1 MPPTD
6 RILPLSAS
14 QQALWL
20 AHRLAPGSAAYTIV
34 LPVRLRGPL
43 DTGALAAAVRT
54 VAARHPLLRSVFAEA
69 EGEGAGGEPYRTVLD
84 GPGPDALAVRELPDA
99 TDAQLH
105 ALVRECAQAAFRIEA
120 EPPFRVTLLRRDA
133 RDAVLV
139 IATHHIVS
147 DYASHHLILRELLT
161 LHREFAAGSAP
172 APGTTSSGPDRY
184 AEQVDA
190 ERRLLSSVRGARGAA
205 YWRQVGIGAPPAE
218 LPTDRPRPVTQGFHG
233 ATHELALPAG
243 TVDRLTK
250 AARSLDVTPFA
261 FLLGVFQATLYRHS
275 GQPDALVG
283 CPTSTRAALGAG
295 RRMDSTVGY
304 FVNTVPVR
312 GSFRPGDRMRDTVLA
327 AQRQLVQGLA
337 HAGHPGALSAAAPAG
352 RTPPLRTAVTLIAT
366 DRTEPR
372 LGPVGAGGEG
382 DPRPYEG
389 LTVARIGVPQQEGQF
404 DLMLRIEQSGPA
416 LDAVFSYDTDLFDAG
431 TVERFAERYTRLLD
445 RAADDPGAEIETIA
459 LVDRADLAELLAMGS
474 GTV

>member
-6 RILPLSAS
+6 RTLPLSAS

-20 AHRLAPGSAAYTIV
+20 AHRLAPESAAYTIV

-43 DTGALAAAVRT
+43 DSDALSAAVRT
-54 VAARHPLLRSVFAEA
+54 VAARHPLLRSVFAE
-69 EGEGAGGEPYRTVLD
+69 EDGEGAGGEPYRIVLD
-84 GPGPDALAVRELPDA
+84 SPGQDALTVRELPDA
-99 TDAQLH
+99 TDAHLH
-105 ALVRECAQAAFRIEA
+105 AMVRECAQEAFRIEA

-133 RDAVLV
+133 QDAVLV

-161 LHREFAAGSAP
+161 LHREFADGSAP
-172 APGTTSSGPDRY
+172 DPVSAGAGPDIH
-184 AEQVDA
+184 AEQVAA
-190 ERRLLSSVRGARGAA
+190 ERRLLSSARGARGAA
-205 YWRQVGIGAPPAE
+205 YWRQVRVGALPAE
-218 LPTDRPRPVTQGFHG
+218 LPTDRPRPATQGFRG
-233 ATHELALPAG
+233 ATHELPLPAS
-243 TVDRLTK
+243 TVERLTK
-250 AARSLDVTPFA
+250 AAGSLDVTPFA

-283 CPTSTRAALGAG
+283 CPMSTRGALGAG
-295 RRMDSTVGY
+295 RRTGAAVGY

-312 GSFRPGDRMRDTVLA
+312 GSFRPGDRMRDAVLA

-337 HAGHPGALSAAAPAG
+337 HAGHPGALLAAAPG
-352 RTPPLRTAVTLIAT
+352 RRTPPFRTAVTLIAT

-372 LGPVGAGGEG
+372 LGPVRADGEG
-382 DPRPYEG
+382 EARPYEG

-404 DLMLRIEQSGPA
+404 DLMLRIEQSGDT

-431 TVERFAERYTRLLD
+431 TVERFAQRYARLLD
-445 RAADDPGAEIETIA
+445 RATDDPGAEIEAIA